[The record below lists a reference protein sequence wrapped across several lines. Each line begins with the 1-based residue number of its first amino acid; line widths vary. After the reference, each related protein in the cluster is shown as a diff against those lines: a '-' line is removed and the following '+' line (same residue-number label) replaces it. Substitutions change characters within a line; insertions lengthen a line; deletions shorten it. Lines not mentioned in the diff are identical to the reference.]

1 MRNIRVAETMR
12 VQEFYISALPG
23 SMQDIDNR
31 VGAAVRSVYGSKGPQ
46 EPGTDYA
53 YVNVLGTFDYRV
65 VFSVEK
71 GKQVDYYSADWSMSG
86 DGEVLLKPAVAV
98 KMACLFTPATASD
111 IPAETKLAT
120 EMGRRNSTRD
130 EASLM
135 LIVEEAVRLL
145 GAEKVMD
152 KIRSLRNLPA
162 KPAKEACGTKP
173 RLYRKPKATL

>member
-1 MRNIRVAETMR
+1 MRNVRIVEMTRA
-12 VQEFYISALPG
+12 QEFYVSALPG
-23 SMQDIDNR
+23 SLQDIDNR
-31 VGAAVRSVYGSKGPQ
+31 VGAAVRSQYGDIGPSK
-46 EPGTDYA
+46 PGKDYK
-53 YVNVLGTFDYRV
+53 YVNVLGTFDDKV
-65 VFSVEK
+65 VFSVEQ
-71 GKQVDYYSADWSMSG
+71 GKHTSYYSAEWSMSAA
-86 DGEVLLKPAVAV
+86 GEVMLKPAMAV
-98 KMACLFTPATASD
+98 KMACLFTAASASD
-111 IPAETKLAT
+111 VPASTKVAT

-152 KIRSLRNLPA
+152 KIRSLRNAPG